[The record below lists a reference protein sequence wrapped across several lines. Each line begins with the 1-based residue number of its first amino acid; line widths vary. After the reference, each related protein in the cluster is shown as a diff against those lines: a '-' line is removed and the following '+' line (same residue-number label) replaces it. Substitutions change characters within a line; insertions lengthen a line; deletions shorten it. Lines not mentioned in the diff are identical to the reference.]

1 MTTIFE
7 KDIKSLKEN
16 KKECTC
22 IDKSLL
28 REQPLNLPQVTEL
41 EAMRH
46 FKEL

>member
-22 IDKSLL
+22 IDKSFL
-28 REQPLNLPQVTEL
+28 REQPLDLPQVTEL
-41 EAMRH
+41 EANET
-46 FKEL
+46 F